1 MAAVHGATM
10 DMPHPLRQPR
20 DTVRAIYAAF
30 GRGDLLG
37 LLAQLHPQ
45 IDWGVSAGVDG
56 AEHVPMLRHGVGHE
70 AAQRYF
76 AGVARLEFQRFEV
89 GRFLVDQEVVVTEIE
104 FDARHRGNGRRIG
117 SAELHHWTV
126 DQGLAI
132 RFRPYV
138 DTAALIELY
147 RP

>member
-1 MAAVHGATM
+1 M
-10 DMPHPLRQPR
+10 DTHNPLRQPL

-45 IDWGVSAGVDG
+45 IDWGVSVAAPG
-56 AEHVPMLRHGVGHE
+56 AEQVPMLRHGVGHE
-70 AAQRYF
+70 AVQRYF
-76 AGVARLEFQRFEV
+76 AGVARLEFLRFEV
-89 GRFLVDQEVVVTEIE
+89 GRFLADQEVVVTEIE
-104 FDARHRGNGRRIG
+104 FEARHRGNGRSIS

-126 DQGLAI
+126 DRGLAI